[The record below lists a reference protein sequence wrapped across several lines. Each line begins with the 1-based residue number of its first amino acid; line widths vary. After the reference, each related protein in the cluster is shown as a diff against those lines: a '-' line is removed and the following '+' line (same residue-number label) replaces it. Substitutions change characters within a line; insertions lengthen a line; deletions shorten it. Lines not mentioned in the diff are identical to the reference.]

1 MFAAM
6 RHAYIPLEAKTY
18 NTYLYTPTAN

>member
-18 NTYLYTPTAN
+18 NTYLYIPTAD